1 MITLDKLRIYEKFGG
16 DYDGFARA
24 SRSGQLGSMSN
35 QDWQLIDELLRC
47 LWMVQS
53 GLASDAFEAQTRAK
67 ALEAAEDEQVLE
79 RFFQLSKPKT

>member
-1 MITLDKLRIYEKFGG
+1 
-16 DYDGFARA
+16 
-24 SRSGQLGSMSN
+24 
-35 QDWQLIDELLRC
+35 
-47 LWMVQS
+47 MVQS